1 MGWYVTLPRVP
12 KGGTQLTSAQVAID
26 ATQGY
31 VKTPSSPGRILES
44 YGEAAR
50 KIAFVFFVRNPTDRA
65 WSHYFHKKKCCLG
78 EKTFEQWVDEQLE
91 ACAACRL
98 ARPDAPLW
106 PDCDP
111 KTDDNANALVTGLYV
126 QQLRHWL
133 RYFAAEQFLIVP
145 YAGFV
150 AHPSEAVRAIVG
162 KAGIEFKQTWE
173 PSAMK
178 RKNAKTPG
186 DQTPTSR
193 CARRST
199 TSSRRTTPSC
209 ARSSSATTSRSRP
222 TSRSTAS
229 TCSRRG
235 CEGGREDAHHPHA
248 RPRPPFLFTRRAE
261 VVWGYMSL
269 PDSEVARKS
278 RYSALGAAS
287 STGRTGRR
295 SGGRRAGS
303 PPRAARRRGAWR
315 PTRRR

>member
-1 MGWYVTLPRVP
+1 MARRVRDAPLSRILQNLIISLRYEITERVKAVTYGQVFGGEFWFTKKEKHFFDRDETYKKKMGWYVKHFPACP
-12 KGGTQLTSAQVAID
+12 KGGAQPDQRAQVAID

-186 DQTPTSR
+186 DQTLDLALRAKIDDFFAPYNAELR
-193 CARRST
+193 AFLKRHDFEIA
-199 TSSRRTTPSC
+199 PDIEKYGIDML
-209 ARSSSATTSRSRP
+209 A
-222 TSRSTAS
+222 
-229 TCSRRG
+229 
-235 CEGGREDAHHPHA
+235 
-248 RPRPPFLFTRRAE
+248 PRL
-261 VVWGYMSL
+261 
-269 PDSEVARKS
+269 
-278 RYSALGAAS
+278 
-287 STGRTGRR
+287 
-295 SGGRRAGS
+295 
-303 PPRAARRRGAWR
+303 
-315 PTRRR
+315 